1 MSTQAS
7 TPARPWF
14 KEAMVW
20 LLILL
25 PAGAL
30 AAGLV
35 TLILAFRNA
44 DPEVAETAKA
54 ASHRPQ

>member
-1 MSTQAS
+1 
-7 TPARPWF
+7 
-14 KEAMVW
+14 